1 MWIYYLIPVV
11 IHLIFLPLLFLDK
24 NGEIMLM
31 ENFVGAIAVPIYLA
45 IVSYKILCHFGMNK
59 FLPML
64 LIILVVTI
72 LGIVISYFNWGI
84 ITGNLLKPDSE
95 TIHIM
100 NWQMIIASIIVII
113 SWTVVYKSSCIGYQA
128 IGTLKSD
135 EIIEGITVC
144 YKEDESYRKYNSL
157 SKYNVDFDK
166 ECLLLT
172 SYKVER
178 VVKSGGFIKIYVNSA
193 PPNNINVYLLNR
205 PNLYFDD
212 KDPVTYYVMEN
223 D

>member
-1 MWIYYLIPVV
+1 MKKIVV
-11 IHLIFLPLLFLDK
+11 LFGSIICIFLSCLF
-24 NGEIMLM
+24 
-31 ENFVGAIAVPIYLA
+31 YH
-45 IVSYKILCHFGMNK
+45 SHF
-59 FLPML
+59 
-64 LIILVVTI
+64 
-72 LGIVISYFNWGI
+72 
-84 ITGNLLKPDSE
+84 
-95 TIHIM
+95 
-100 NWQMIIASIIVII
+100 
-113 SWTVVYKSSCIGYQA
+113 IGYQA

-166 ECLLLT
+166 ECLVLT